1 MSDKNKKQNEELSQ
15 ESSYVFTSIE
25 EDNEKYEKDLSYLLY
40 LIDSKNISELKN
52 FVENQKPV
60 DIAYLINDMKSEKNI
75 VFFFKTLPSDIT
87 AEIFSY
93 LDSDQQEKIVKAFT
107 NKEVQEIIKE
117 MAIDDIVDFVEELPS
132 NLVEKVIKAT
142 SPDDRKLV
150 NALLNYKEDTAGS
163 IMTPEYVTLKSD
175 STAEEAIRRI
185 RSIGKSAETI
195 STLFIIDRTRKLIGV
210 LYLSDLIFADEK
222 ERIENIMNDD
232 FLSVYSE
239 TDQEDVAKLIKKYDI
254 NVVPVVDKEHRILGI
269 ITIDDI
275 IDVIESENTE
285 DISKLAGVAP
295 IETNYVRTSPWII
308 AKGRIPWLM
317 ILLISGTFTGLILSS
332 FESALAVL
340 PVLVAF
346 IPVMMGTSGN
356 AGSQTNTVINRAMS
370 LNQVTTHDYALVLW
384 KEFRVALITGAIVAT
399 TNFFWVWFEL
409 VVGIISY
416 TQNGNLSLTMISFL
430 VSLTMFIMIV
440 IAKCI
445 GCSLPILAKKIHLDP
460 ATVSGPAMST
470 LLDITTLMIYFILA
484 KLIFKI

>member
-1 MSDKNKKQNEELSQ
+1 MKNEDLNEQKDINQNNSN
-15 ESSYVFTSIE
+15 VFISIE
-25 EDNEKYEKDLSYLLY
+25 DENEKYEKDFSYFSLLIENKKT
-40 LIDSKNISELKN
+40 LDLKK
-52 FVENQKPV
+52 FVENQNPV
-60 DIAYLINDMKSEKNI
+60 DIAYLINDMKSEKDI
-75 VFFFKTLPSDIT
+75 VFFFKSLPSDIT

-107 NKEVQEIIKE
+107 NKEVQSIINE

-132 NLVEKVIKAT
+132 NLVEKVIRAT
-142 SPDDRKLV
+142 SPEDRKLV
-150 NALLNYKEDTAGS
+150 NDLLNYKEDTAGS
-163 IMTPEYVTLKSD
+163 IMTPEYVTLKSNL
-175 STAEEAIRRI
+175 TAGDAIKKIRRV
-185 RSIGKSAETI
+185 GKEAETI
-195 STLFIIDRTRKLIGV
+195 STLFVIDKTRKLIGV
-210 LYLSDLIFADEK
+210 LYLSELIFADEK
-222 ERIENIMNDD
+222 ESVINIMNDD

-254 NVVPVVDKEHRILGI
+254 NVIPVVDREQRMLGI

-285 DISKLAGVAP
+285 DISKLAGVSP
-295 IETNYVRTSPWII
+295 IETNYVKTSPWII

-317 ILLISGTFTGLILSS
+317 ILLVSGTFTGLILSS

-370 LNQVTTHDYALVLW
+370 LNQVTTHDYAVVLW

-409 VVGIISY
+409 AVGIIAYSPV
-416 TQNGNLSLTMISFL
+416 GNLSVELISFL

-440 IAKCI
+440 VAKCI
-445 GCSLPILAKKIHLDP
+445 GCSLPIVAKKIHLDP

-484 KLIFKI
+484 KMILRI

>member
-1 MSDKNKKQNEELSQ
+1 MKNEDLNEQKDINQNNSN
-15 ESSYVFTSIE
+15 VFISIE
-25 EDNEKYEKDLSYLLY
+25 DENEKYEKDFSYFSLLIENKKT
-40 LIDSKNISELKN
+40 LDLKK
-52 FVENQKPV
+52 FVENQNPV
-60 DIAYLINDMKSEKNI
+60 DIAYLINDMKSEKDI
-75 VFFFKTLPSDIT
+75 VFFFKSLPSDIT

-107 NKEVQEIIKE
+107 NKEVQSIINE

-132 NLVEKVIKAT
+132 NLVEKVIRAT
-142 SPDDRKLV
+142 SPEDRKLV
-150 NALLNYKEDTAGS
+150 NDLLNYKEDTAGS
-163 IMTPEYVTLKSD
+163 IMTPEYVTLKSNL
-175 STAEEAIRRI
+175 TAEDAIKKI
-185 RSIGKSAETI
+185 RKVGKEAETI
-195 STLFIIDRTRKLIGV
+195 STLFVIDKTRKLIGV
-210 LYLSDLIFADEK
+210 LYLSELIFADEK
-222 ERIENIMNDD
+222 ESVINIMNDD

-254 NVVPVVDKEHRILGI
+254 NVIPVVDREQRMLGI

-285 DISKLAGVAP
+285 DISKLAGVSP
-295 IETNYVRTSPWII
+295 IETNYVKTSPWII

-317 ILLISGTFTGLILSS
+317 ILLVSGTFTGLILSS

-370 LNQVTTHDYALVLW
+370 LNQVTTHDYAVVLW

-409 VVGIISY
+409 AVGIIAYSPV
-416 TQNGNLSLTMISFL
+416 GNLSVELISFL

-440 IAKCI
+440 VAKCI
-445 GCSLPILAKKIHLDP
+445 GCSLPIVAKKIHLDP

-484 KLIFKI
+484 KMILRI